1 MSVSTV
7 SRGAAC
13 ISSSRSLHW
22 PVKVDTNP
30 ISALACK
37 SQIIVLSVTEA
48 ESSLA
53 CYRKTDIFQQS
64 SVVYRNFKDREMSR
78 KVWYIVLPCL
88 AQLCDS
94 QTPLVTYVQMGMS
107 LSLYL
112 YFCDWPLPLNKQYLS
127 HKPKASINKGKILT
141 NSPIWWLSLLMIS
154 M

>member
-30 ISALACK
+30 ISAFACK

-53 CYRKTDIFQQS
+53 CCRKADIFQQI
-64 SVVYRNFKDREMSR
+64 SVPTGISKTGKCPERCDTLYCHVWLNFVIIRHLLLR
-78 KVWYIVLPCL
+78 I
-88 AQLCDS
+88 
-94 QTPLVTYVQMGMS
+94 VQMGIS
-107 LSLYL
+107 FLLYF

-127 HKPKASINKGKILT
+127 HKPKASINKDKIFT

>member
-53 CYRKTDIFQQS
+53 CYRKADIFQQIP
-64 SVVYRNFKDREMSR
+64 VVYRNFKGREMPR
-78 KVWYIVLPCL
+78 KVWYIVLSCL
-88 AQLCDS
+88 LNF
-94 QTPLVTYVQMGMS
+94 LIIRHLLLRIVQMGIN
-107 LSLYL
+107 LSLYF
-112 YFCDWPLPLNKQYLS
+112 YFCNWPLTLNKQYLS
-127 HKPKASINKGKILT
+127 HKPKASINKDKIFT